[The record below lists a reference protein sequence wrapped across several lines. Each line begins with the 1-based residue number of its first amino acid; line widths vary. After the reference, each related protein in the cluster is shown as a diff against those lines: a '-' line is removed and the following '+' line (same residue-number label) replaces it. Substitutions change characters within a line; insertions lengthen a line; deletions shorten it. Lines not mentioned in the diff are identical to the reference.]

1 MILTFFISKDGC
13 EKFANYENEY
23 IYICVCVI
31 KEDDQDGAERDGG
44 GCQENDDPQNG
55 DAQLE
60 SNDLHYSEPFLCL
73 RLDAK
78 TVEFVSVLSKSPT
91 LCSLAHGLSHS
102 TAQISL
108 LFHDT

>member
-1 MILTFFISKDGC
+1 
-13 EKFANYENEY
+13 
-23 IYICVCVI
+23 VRVI
-31 KEDDQDGAERDGG
+31 NKDDQDGAERDGG
-44 GCQENDDPQNG
+44 GYQENDDPQNG
-55 DAQLE
+55 DARLE
-60 SNDLHYSEPFLCL
+60 SNDLHCSEPFLYS

-78 TVEFVSVLSKSPT
+78 TVEFVNALSKSPT